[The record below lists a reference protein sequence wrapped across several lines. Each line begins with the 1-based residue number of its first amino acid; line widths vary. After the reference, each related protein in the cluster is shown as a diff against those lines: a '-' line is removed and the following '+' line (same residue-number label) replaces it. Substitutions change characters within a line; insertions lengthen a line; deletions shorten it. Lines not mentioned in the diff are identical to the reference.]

1 MPLVGSVS
9 PAFRRTFRTGCNQ
22 PSTATFNPRSQDVG
36 DMSLGAAGGKGES
49 HGAGPVG
56 VRAR

>member
-22 PSTATFNPRSQDVG
+22 PSTATFNPRSQDLG
-36 DMSLGAAGGKGES
+36 DMNLGRPAVRERS